1 MDTERS
7 VHISKIVVILA
18 VLLLAMLA
26 CNGGAALAT
35 PAVKVVPTLAEQ
47 GATQANNPVTIDLST
62 IDVCKA
68 ISVDDIISV
77 LGRKLVS
84 DPKPIHLNDNGKD
97 SGCAYS
103 AGKDAAGNAYFVYLV
118 IAPVTD
124 YQDTRKT
131 GSAVTPINGL
141 GDEAF
146 TTNGAD
152 ALQLWVLVKGKGA
165 AVAAIGD
172 QPNLAGEEKLV
183 PLLLALLS
191 S

>member
-7 VHISKIVVILA
+7 VHFSKIVMILA

-26 CNGGAALAT
+26 CNGGAALVTPTVQGAT
-35 PAVKVVPTLAEQ
+35 PAAQ

-68 ISVDDIISV
+68 ISVDDITSV

-97 SGCAYS
+97 SGCEYS

-118 IAPVTD
+118 IAPITD

-131 GSAVTPINGL
+131 GSAVTPISGL

-152 ALQLWVLVKGKGA
+152 ALQLWVLVKDKGA
-165 AVAAIGD
+165 VVAAIGD
-172 QPNLAGEEKLV
+172 QPNLTGEEKLV
-183 PLLLALLS
+183 PLLLALLPS
-191 S
+191 